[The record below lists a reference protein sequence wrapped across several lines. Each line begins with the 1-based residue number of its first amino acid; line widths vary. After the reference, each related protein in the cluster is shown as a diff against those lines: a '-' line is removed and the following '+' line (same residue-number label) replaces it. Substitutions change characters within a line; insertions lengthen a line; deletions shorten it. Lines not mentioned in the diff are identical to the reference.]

1 MFKSK
6 LLNLVKNLKIYIT
19 SKRIINS

>member
-6 LLNLVKNLKIYIT
+6 LLMMV
-19 SKRIINS
+19 